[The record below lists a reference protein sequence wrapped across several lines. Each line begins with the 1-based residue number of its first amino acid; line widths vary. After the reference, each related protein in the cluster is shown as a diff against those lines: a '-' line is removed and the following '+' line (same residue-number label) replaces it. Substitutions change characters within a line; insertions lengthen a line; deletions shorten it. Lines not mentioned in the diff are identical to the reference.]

1 MKKTETLTEEIK
13 TLLHPIRQRPHLEPN
28 RDFVE
33 ELHRKISKES
43 RRKKSSVK
51 IFPLV
56 ALVSVL
62 LISVVIILSSQ
73 ITDEDIAQVKGT
85 IVVEDNEQITLI
97 ETIKYESDIWEGMNS
112 IRGFDMED
120 GVLYLLDEVKSQ
132 VVMISGGNITTFS
145 IPKDRNMMG
154 VLEDIHV
161 TKDKEIYV
169 LNSGERVVYRF
180 SNDGELK
187 ETYDFSQLE
196 LFFPDS
202 FYELENKEMLLSQ
215 NQEQFASLESMS
227 FIEGEKLP
235 FEFERVNRK
244 ESKLFLYNEGKRTEH
259 TLFSNIGLSQV
270 SVERLGDEQI
280 LYIQTVVPP
289 VYAPLSETHIIAL
302 DGEGKK
308 LGGARIPVEDFMVT
322 PQQVAKYITI
332 EGNRMYL
339 LIPEAGQV
347 SLYEITIGKQ
357 FDSFIEEQADK
368 AKIGFDYQTF
378 GEPFPELEAE
388 LRELFKSGQLEY
400 GDEQSLNG
408 VAINEQGTVV
418 IDFKDFLAPSPASGQ
433 VQQFNQALNSATFDK
448 FPQIQE
454 IYFQFDGSFSAWC
467 YWQEITEEPWKRNND
482 SVSSFFELTEQE
494 EEAYLLFQ
502 QQLDTNHLLGLDPIS
517 IAKLYVQ
524 AGFEKKYDIQY
535 ALYTDREE
543 FIQWTKEEHENI
555 PERDRGTTEQHIK
568 KFSNMDKGQF
578 IKTHDYGGVIE
589 YDSVDGPMSFQ
600 MIQNEDGVWQVA
612 FMPLQ

>member
-1 MKKTETLTEEIK
+1 MKKAETLTEETK
-13 TLLHPIRQRPHLEPN
+13 ELLYPIRQRPDLEPD

-33 ELHRKISKES
+33 ELHIKISKES
-43 RRKKSSVK
+43 RRKNSSVK

-62 LISVVIILSSQ
+62 LLSVVIILSSQ
-73 ITDEDIAQVKGT
+73 ITDEDIAQVKGF
-85 IVVEDNEQITLI
+85 IDIEENEQITLI
-97 ETIKYESDIWEGMNS
+97 ETIKYESEIWEGMNS

-120 GVLYLLDEVKSQ
+120 GIVYLLDEAKSQ
-132 VVMISGGNITTFS
+132 VVMISEGKTTTFS
-145 IPKDRNMMG
+145 IPKNENMLG

-180 SNDGELK
+180 SNEGELK
-187 ETYDFSQLE
+187 ETYDLSQLE

-227 FIEGEKLP
+227 VVDGEHLP

-244 ESKLFLYNEGKRTEH
+244 ESKLYLYNEGKRKER
-259 TLFSNIGLSQV
+259 TLFSELGLSQATIQLLT
-270 SVERLGDEQI
+270 EGQI
-280 LYIQTVVPP
+280 IYTQTVIPP
-289 VYAPLSETHIIAL
+289 VYVPLSETHIFAL
-302 DGEGKK
+302 DEEGKRI
-308 LGGARIPVEDFMVT
+308 GGARIPVEDFMIT
-322 PQQVAKYITI
+322 PQQVEKYITT

-347 SLYEITIGKQ
+347 SLYEISIGKQ

-388 LRELFKSGQLEY
+388 LRELFKSGKLEY
-400 GDEQSLNG
+400 GNEQSLNG

-418 IDFKDFLAPSPASGQ
+418 IDFKDFLAPSPASAQ
-433 VQQFNQALNSATFDK
+433 TQEFNQALNSVTFET

-467 YWQEITEEPWKRNND
+467 YWKESTEEPWKRSND

-502 QQLDTNHLLGLDPIS
+502 QQLDTNHLHGLEPIS

-524 AGFEKKYDIQY
+524 AGFEKKYDVRY
-535 ALYTDREE
+535 ALYTDRAES
-543 FIQWTKEEHENI
+543 IQWTKEEDENI
-555 PERDRGTTEQHIK
+555 PEKDRGTTEQHIK

-578 IKTHDYGGVIE
+578 VQIHDYGGIIE